1 MTNPEL
7 NKYLTLRDTQK
18 TVRAQY
24 ERDQA
29 QLVGLSVKARQ
40 FLRSSTNEDQA
51 IFELDGAYYR
61 LFIDSDDDIQVESIS
76 KIA

>member
-7 NKYLTLRDTQK
+7 NKYLALIDSQK
-18 TVRAQY
+18 ALKAQY
-24 ERDQA
+24 ERDQV
-29 QLVGLSVKARQ
+29 QLVTLAVKARQ

-51 IFELDGAYYR
+51 IFELDGFYYR
-61 LFIDSDDDIQVESIS
+61 LFIDSDDDIQVESIQ